1 MRFISTRGQT
11 PALGFSDAV
20 ATGLAPDGGLFLPET
35 MPDFSSELGRFEKLG
50 YAELCFEFLRVFATD
65 IPAET
70 LRSLIAQSY
79 TRFDHVEIA
88 PLRPLAKNLYVLEL
102 FHGPTL
108 AFKAFALQLLGNL
121 SAPPCKVRHE
131 TINGL

>member
-1 MRFISTRGQT
+1 MRYLSTRGQT

-35 MPDFSSELGRFEKLG
+35 LPNFGGDLKRFEPLG

-65 IPAET
+65 IPPET
-70 LRSLIAQSY
+70 LRGIIAQSY
-79 TRFDHVEIA
+79 TKFADPKIA
-88 PLRPLAKNLYVLEL
+88 PLKPLAKNLYVLEL

-108 AFKAFALQLLGNL
+108 A
-121 SAPPCKVRHE
+121 
-131 TINGL
+131 